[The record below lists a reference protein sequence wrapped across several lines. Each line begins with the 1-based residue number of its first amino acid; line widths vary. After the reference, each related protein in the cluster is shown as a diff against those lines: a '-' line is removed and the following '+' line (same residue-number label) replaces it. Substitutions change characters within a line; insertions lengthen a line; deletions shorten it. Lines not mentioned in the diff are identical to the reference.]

1 MSTRKVTKWSAPD
14 AHRIAGITYQQLDY
28 WIRSDIIKPTVPA
41 NGTGNRRRFSWRDLV
56 AVRAIAAL
64 KETGVSLRAARKVQS
79 ALVKFEGDDDALRAG
94 RLIIESGTKRPDVA
108 IASSDAEVLSLLKR
122 PGQVQARTV
131 FEMAAVVNDVRAAVS
146 SIADSRSKAERERRA
161 S

>member
-1 MSTRKVTKWSAPD
+1 MASWSAPE
-14 AHRIAGITYQQLDY
+14 AHRIAGITYRQLDY
-28 WIRSDIIKPTVPA
+28 WIRSGLVKPSAQA
-41 NGTGNRRRFSWRDLV
+41 NGHGSKRRFSWRDLV

-64 KETGVSLRAARKVQS
+64 KETGVSLQAVRKVQS
-79 ALVKFEGDDDALRAG
+79 ALIKFEGGDDALRAG

-108 IASSDAEVLSLLKR
+108 IASSDEEVLSLLKR
-122 PGQVQARTV
+122 PGQVQTRTV

-146 SIADSRSKAERERRA
+146 SIADSRSKAEQERRA